1 MLKGD
6 LTLKQGDFLLQ
17 SGAFEIET
25 AGVTVLFGRSGS
37 GKSTLLRAMTGL
49 DKHTR
54 GSLHFNG
61 ERWQDGAWR
70 LPTQQR
76 DIGFVFQDAALFP
89 HLSVRGNLEYAV
101 KRAPHITLSPLK
113 GEGGESPSPLAGE
126 GLGRGGA
133 ALRFDLET
141 MAERVGIAHKL
152 DQSVTTL
159 SGGEKQ
165 RVAIAR
171 ALLSKPRL
179 LCMDEP
185 LSALDWRA
193 KGELLNLIDELAQE
207 SGLPIVYIT
216 HAPLEVERLASRV
229 VFMADGRIER
239 IETLRAALARP
250 DSPLFDEEGPVAV
263 LEGVMGAT
271 DADGL
276 TPFGN
281 AQLRILLTGPCGN
294 KKSATRLRI
303 LARDVS
309 LSLENPRQISILN
322 HLDVVIE
329 AVHPE
334 IGGRVSVACRLAD
347 GQLLLAEITAY
358 SSRRL
363 SLRAGQQVYALIK
376 SVALME

>member
-1 MLKGD
+1 MLKGN
-6 LTLKQGDFLLQ
+6 LTLKQGHFLLQ
-17 SGAFEIET
+17 SGAFELET
-25 AGVTVLFGRSGS
+25 TGVTVLFGRSGS

-49 DKHTR
+49 DRHTR
-54 GSLHFNG
+54 GTLHFNG
-61 ERWQDGAWR
+61 ECWQDDAWR
-70 LPTQQR
+70 LPTQKR

-89 HLSVRGNLEYAV
+89 HLSVRGNLEYAL
-101 KRAPHITLSPLK
+101 KRAPK
-113 GEGGESPSPLAGE
+113 V
-126 GLGRGGA
+126 GGA
-133 ALRFDLET
+133 GLAEL
-141 MAERVGIAHKL
+141 AERVGIAHKL

-171 ALLSKPRL
+171 ALLSRPRL

-193 KGELLNLIDELAQE
+193 KGELLGLIDELAHE
-207 SGLPIVYIT
+207 TGLPIFYIT
-216 HAPLEVERLASRV
+216 HAPIEVERLASRV

-239 IETLRAALARP
+239 VESLRDALARP
-250 DSPLFDEEGPVAV
+250 DSPLFDEEGPVSV
-263 LEGVMGAT
+263 LEGAMGAE

-281 AQLRILLTGPCGN
+281 AQVSIRLSGSCAE
-294 KKSATRLRI
+294 KKTATRLRI

-309 LSLENPRQISILN
+309 LSLDDPQNTSILN
-322 HLDVVIE
+322 HLPVLFETVYPAKD
-329 AVHPE
+329 
-334 IGGRVSVACRLAD
+334 GRVSVACRLAD

-358 SSRRL
+358 SSL
-363 SLRAGQQVYALIK
+363 KLDLQAGMPGYALIK

>member
-6 LTLKQGDFLLQ
+6 LSLKQGDFQLH

-25 AGVTVLFGRSGS
+25 SGVTVLFGRSGS

-54 GSLHFNG
+54 GALHFNG
-61 ERWQDGAWR
+61 ECWQDEAWR
-70 LPTQQR
+70 LPTQKR

-89 HLSVRGNLEYAV
+89 HLSVRGNLDYAL
-101 KRAPHITLSPLK
+101 KRAPKT
-113 GEGGESPSPLAGE
+113 ESAG
-126 GLGRGGA
+126 
-133 ALRFDLET
+133 LED
-141 MAERVGIAHKL
+141 MARRVGIFAKL

-171 ALLSKPRL
+171 ALLSSPRL

-193 KGELLNLIDELAQE
+193 KAELLGLIDELARE
-207 SGLPIVYIT
+207 TGLPILYIT
-216 HAPLEVERLASRV
+216 HAPIEVERLASRV

-239 IETLRAALARP
+239 IETLREALARP
-250 DSPLFDEEGPVAV
+250 DSPLFDEEGPVSV
-263 LEGVMGAT
+263 LEGTMGSE

-281 AQLRILLTGPCGN
+281 AQVSIRLTGACAE
-294 KKSATRLRI
+294 KRVATRLRV

-309 LSLENPRQISILN
+309 LSLENPQHTSILN
-322 HLDVVIE
+322 HLPIQIE
-329 AVHPE
+329 TVHSPKD
-334 IGGRVSVACRLAD
+334 GRVSVACRLAD
-347 GQLLLAEITAY
+347 GQLLLAEITSY
-358 SSRRL
+358 SCQRL
-363 SLRAGQQVYALIK
+363 DLHAGLRAFALIK

>member
-6 LTLKQGDFLLQ
+6 LTLRQGHFLLQ
-17 SGAFEIET
+17 SGAFELET
-25 AGVTVLFGRSGS
+25 SGISVLFGRSGS

-54 GSLHFNG
+54 GRLEFNG
-61 ERWQDGAWR
+61 ERWQDDAWR
-70 LPTQQR
+70 LPTQKR

-89 HLSVRGNLEYAV
+89 HLSVRGNLAYAL
-101 KRAPHITLSPLK
+101 KRAPKASVAPVGAGGNLALQSDLATL
-113 GEGGESPSPLAGE
+113 
-126 GLGRGGA
+126 A
-133 ALRFDLET
+133 A
-141 MAERVGIAHKL
+141 RVGIAHKL

-171 ALLSKPRL
+171 ALLSRPRL

-193 KGELLNLIDELAQE
+193 KADLLTLIDELARE
-207 SGLPIVYIT
+207 TGLPILYIT

-229 VFMADGRIER
+229 VFMVEGRIER
-239 IETLRAALARP
+239 IETLRQALARP
-250 DSPLFDEEGPVAV
+250 DSPLFDEEGPVSV
-263 LEGVMGAT
+263 LEGAMGAT
-271 DADGL
+271 DAEGL

-281 AQLRILLTGPCGN
+281 DRVRILLTGPCGE

-309 LSLENPRQISILN
+309 LSLDEPRQISILN
-322 HLDVVIE
+322 HLKVQVE
-329 AVHPE
+329 AIHAARN
-334 IGGRVSVACRLAD
+334 GRVSVACRLAD
-347 GQLLLAEITAY
+347 GQTLLAEITEF
-358 SSRRL
+358 SRKKL
-363 SLRAGQQVYALIK
+363 ELAAGMQVFALIK
-376 SVALME
+376 SVALVE

>member
-1 MLKGD
+1 MLKGE
-6 LTLKQGDFLLQ
+6 LSLRQGHFLLQ
-17 SGAFEIET
+17 SGAFELET
-25 AGVTVLFGRSGS
+25 QGVTVLFGRSGS

-49 DKHTR
+49 DRHTR
-54 GSLHFNG
+54 GTLSFNG
-61 ERWQDGAWR
+61 ERWQDDAWR
-70 LPTQQR
+70 LPTQKR

-89 HLSVRGNLEYAV
+89 HLSVRGNLEYAL
-101 KRAPHITLSPLK
+101 KRAPRFSPLSLEGK
-113 GEGGESPSPLAGE
+113 EAGGEGGVLQA
-126 GLGRGGA
+126 
-133 ALRFDLET
+133 DLET
-141 MAERVGIAHKL
+141 LADRVGITHKL

-171 ALLSKPRL
+171 ALLSRPRL

-193 KGELLNLIDELAQE
+193 KGELLGLIEVLVRE
-207 SGLPIVYIT
+207 TGLPVLYIT
-216 HAPLEVERLASRV
+216 HAPIEVERLASRV

-239 IETLRAALARP
+239 VESLREALARP
-250 DSPLFDEEGPVAV
+250 DSPLFDEEGPVSV
-263 LEGVMGAT
+263 LEGTMGAE

-281 AQLRILLTGPCGN
+281 AQVQIRLTGPCAE
-294 KKSATRLRI
+294 KKTATRLRI

-309 LSLENPRQISILN
+309 LSLDDPQNTSILN
-322 HLDVVIE
+322 HLPVLFETVYPAKD
-329 AVHPE
+329 
-334 IGGRVSVACRLAD
+334 GRVSAACRLAD

-358 SSRRL
+358 SSL
-363 SLRAGQQVYALIK
+363 KLDLHAGMRGYALIK

>member
-1 MLKGD
+1 MLKGE
-6 LTLKQGDFLLQ
+6 LSLRQGDFQLH

-25 AGVTVLFGRSGS
+25 SGVTVLFGRSGS

-49 DKHTR
+49 DKGTR
-54 GSLHFNG
+54 GQLSFND
-61 ERWQDGAWR
+61 ERWQDGKWH
-70 LPTQQR
+70 LPTSKR

-89 HLSVRGNLEYAV
+89 HLSVRGNLDYAI
-101 KRAPHITLSPLK
+101 KRAPKADHKAASQVDETGL
-113 GEGGESPSPLAGE
+113 EELA
-126 GLGRGGA
+126 R
-133 ALRFDLET
+133 
-141 MAERVGIAHKL
+141 RVGIFAKL

-193 KGELLNLIDELAQE
+193 KGELLGLIDELAHE
-207 SGLPIVYIT
+207 TGLPVLYIT
-216 HAPLEVERLASRV
+216 HAPIEVERLASRV

-239 IETLRAALARP
+239 IETLREALARP
-250 DSPLFDEEGPVAV
+250 DSPLFDEEGPVSV
-263 LEGVMGAT
+263 LEGTMGSE

-281 AQLRILLTGPCGN
+281 AEVSIRLTGPCAE
-294 KKSATRLRI
+294 KKTATRLRV

-309 LSLENPRQISILN
+309 LSLENPQHTSILN
-322 HLDVVIE
+322 HLPIQIE
-329 AVHPE
+329 TVHSPKD
-334 IGGRVSVACRLAD
+334 GRVSVACRLAD
-347 GQLLLAEITAY
+347 GQLLLAEITSY
-358 SSRRL
+358 SCQRL
-363 SLRAGQQVYALIK
+363 DLHAGMPAFALIK